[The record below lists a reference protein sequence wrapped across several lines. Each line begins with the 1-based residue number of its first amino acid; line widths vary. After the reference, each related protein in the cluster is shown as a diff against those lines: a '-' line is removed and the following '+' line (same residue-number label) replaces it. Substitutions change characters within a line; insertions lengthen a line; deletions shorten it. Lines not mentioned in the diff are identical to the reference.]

1 MPAAAQTAYVVKVT
15 RADPSSP
22 GGEFSMLYAVLTE
35 TVEDAVEAVRRV
47 VGRGDVAEPVGGALS
62 AETVTRLGLLYGQTL
77 LL

>member
-22 GGEFSMLYAVLTE
+22 GGEASMLYAVLTE
-35 TVEDAVEAVRRV
+35 TAEDAAEAVRRV
-47 VGRGDVAEPVGGALS
+47 VGSGDVVEPVGGALS
-62 AETVTRLGLLYGQTL
+62 AETITRLGLLYGQTL